1 MKEFL
6 RTLVNQTFSE
16 ITDWSVS
23 SLLQKARVKNKEN
36 RLMLS
41 LGIQTIMQNWIV
53 PVLPISENF
62 KNNLSEIL
70 VSNVQKNMLI
80 LLYYNIRKI

>member
-23 SLLQKARVKNKEN
+23 SLLQKAGVKNKEN